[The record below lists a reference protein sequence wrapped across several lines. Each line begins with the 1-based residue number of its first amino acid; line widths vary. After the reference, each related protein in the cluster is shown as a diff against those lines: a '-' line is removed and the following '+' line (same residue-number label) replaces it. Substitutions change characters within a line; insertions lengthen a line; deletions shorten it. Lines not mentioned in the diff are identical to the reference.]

1 MHDGALGEAGLFN
14 LQAIHQHLIHESTD
28 KELKK
33 LIDETKDKV
42 NKLWAGAHLK
52 KFIQWGKDS
61 SGKESNHA
69 LNGPALKAV
78 LRHATLLKVTIELM
92 KPIYATLEAS
102 KVIKWDANGLPVQPE
117 KPPKKQKGG
126 KKVQNKPP
134 PNQACAGGQLP
145 RRGRLRE
152 RRIRRRRF
160 AILAVAAYK
169 GNIGHICRHISTI
182 LRHIFRLIR
191 AAMAGQR
198 RPHIRGAHTPELLT
212 YSLSLSPRIR
222 RRATR

>member
-28 KELKK
+28 TELKK
-33 LIDETKDKV
+33 LIEETKHKV

-117 KPPKKQKGG
+117 K
-126 KKVQNKPP
+126 
-134 PNQACAGGQLP
+134 
-145 RRGRLRE
+145 
-152 RRIRRRRF
+152 RRRRSRR
-160 AILAVAAYK
+160 
-169 GNIGHICRHISTI
+169 GGRRCRTSPPRKSLRGRSAST
-182 LRHIFRLIR
+182 
-191 AAMAGQR
+191 
-198 RPHIRGAHTPELLT
+198 T
-212 YSLSLSPRIR
+212 
-222 RRATR
+222 

>member
-28 KELKK
+28 TELKK
-33 LIDETKDKV
+33 LIEETKHKV

-134 PNQACAGGQLP
+134 PKKPARAVSFHDVGDSESDASDAEGSPSSPLLPTKATLATSAGTSRQFCG
-145 RRGRLRE
+145 
-152 RRIRRRRF
+152 
-160 AILAVAAYK
+160 
-169 GNIGHICRHISTI
+169 
-182 LRHIFRLIR
+182 IFR
-191 AAMAGQR
+191 Q
-198 RPHIRGAHTPELLT
+198 
-212 YSLSLSPRIR
+212 
-222 RRATR
+222 

>member
-28 KELKK
+28 TELKK
-33 LIDETKDKV
+33 LIDEAKHKV

-102 KVIKWDANGLPVQPE
+102 KVIKWDANGLPVQRE
-117 KPPKKQKGG
+117 KPPKKKKGG

-134 PNQACAGGQLP
+134 PKKPA
-145 RRGRLRE
+145 R
-152 RRIRRRRF
+152 
-160 AILAVAAYK
+160 AVSFHDV
-169 GNIGHICRHISTI
+169 GD
-182 LRHIFRLIR
+182 
-191 AAMAGQR
+191 
-198 RPHIRGAHTPELLT
+198 
-212 YSLSLSPRIR
+212 
-222 RRATR
+222 

>member
-1 MHDGALGEAGLFN
+1 MHDGALGEADLFN

-33 LIDETKDKV
+33 LIDEAKHKV

-78 LRHATLLKVTIELM
+78 LRHASLLKVTIELM

-102 KVIKWDANGLPVQPE
+102 KVIKWDANGLPVQRE
-117 KPPKKQKGG
+117 KPPKKKKGG
-126 KKVQNKPP
+126 EEGAEQGPP
-134 PNQACAGGQLP
+134 EKACAGGQLP
-145 RRGRLRE
+145 RRERLRE
-152 RRIRRRRF
+152 QRIRRRRH
-160 AILAVAAYK
+160 AHPHRACLQRQQWPHLPAHLDTSAAYFANK
-169 GNIGHICRHISTI
+169 
-182 LRHIFRLIR
+182 
-191 AAMAGQR
+191 
-198 RPHIRGAHTPELLT
+198 
-212 YSLSLSPRIR
+212 
-222 RRATR
+222 

>member
-33 LIDETKDKV
+33 LIDETKHRV

-78 LRHATLLKVTIELM
+78 LRHASLLKVTIELM

-102 KVIKWDANGLPVQPE
+102 KVIKWDANGLPVQRE
-117 KPPKKQKGG
+117 KPPKKKGG
-126 KKVQNKPP
+126 KKVQKKAPPKKPARAASFHDVSDSESNASDAEGTP
-134 PNQACAGGQLP
+134 
-145 RRGRLRE
+145 
-152 RRIRRRRF
+152 
-160 AILAVAAYK
+160 ILTVPAYK
-169 GNIGHICRHISTI
+169 GNNGHICRTISTI
-182 LRHIFRLIR
+182 MR
-191 AAMAGQR
+191 Q
-198 RPHIRGAHTPELLT
+198 
-212 YSLSLSPRIR
+212 
-222 RRATR
+222 